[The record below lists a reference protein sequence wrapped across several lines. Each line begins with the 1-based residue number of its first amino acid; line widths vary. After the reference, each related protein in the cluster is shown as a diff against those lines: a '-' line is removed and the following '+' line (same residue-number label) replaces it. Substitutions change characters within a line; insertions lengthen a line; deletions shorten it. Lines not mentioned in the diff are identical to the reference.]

1 MNQIKIL
8 RKRKCLSQQDLSK
21 ILGVN
26 QTAISQWER
35 GITNPSY
42 EMLIKLSKYFNIPI
56 DELLNSKS
64 NNIYSL
70 SVKQSEDS
78 NHDFE
83 VSLDYQNGII
93 AVLHLKSNQ
102 RVIIPYRIKIENGG
116 SFISN
121 LKMLRKINNLTQGE
135 LAIKCGLSYSTIASY
150 EKGLRKPTGYSL
162 CVLANYFGIDAESLL
177 GTDINKEDK
186 AI

>member
-1 MNQIKIL
+1 MNKLREL
-8 RKRKCLSQQDLSK
+8 RKSKGLSQQELANQLK
-21 ILGVN
+21 VN

-42 EMLIKLSKYFNIPI
+42 EMLIKLSKCFNIPI
-56 DELLNSKS
+56 DELLESKS
-64 NNIYSL
+64 NKIYSL
-70 SVKQSEDS
+70 SVKQAKDN

-83 VSLDYQNGII
+83 VSLDYQNGVIS
-93 AVLHLKSNQ
+93 VLHLASNQ

-121 LKMLRKINNLTQGE
+121 LKILRKINNLTQEE

-150 EKGLRKPTGYSL
+150 EKGLRKPTGHSL
-162 CVLANYFGIDAESLL
+162 CVLASYFGIDAESLL
-177 GTDINKEDK
+177 GTDINKEQGE
-186 AI
+186 